1 VFEKSLIFKKNL
13 ELTIFNEVINME
25 NLGGRRFVALIVDII
40 ILTLFM
46 YIITAV
52 IFLLFAG
59 VGIFSVLNY
68 WIFMAAIIIIV
79 YFTFMEGKTNSTLGK
94 NLLKLQV
101 MTYNGNMG
109 YKKAFIRSLSKIL
122 YIPLIVDVLLGF
134 IFGDSNDRILDKV
147 SGTYVVRVG
156 TNKNKKKL

>member
-1 VFEKSLIFKKNL
+1 MFEKSLIFKKNL

-25 NLGGRRFVALIVDII
+25 NLWGRRFVALIVDII

>member
-1 VFEKSLIFKKNL
+1 
-13 ELTIFNEVINME
+13 ME
-25 NLGGRRFVALIVDII
+25 NFWGRRFAALLVDII

-46 YIITAV
+46 YVVSAIV
-52 IFLLFAG
+52 FLLFAQL
-59 VGIFSVLNY
+59 GIFSVLNY
-68 WIFMAAIIIIV
+68 WIFIAAIIIIV

-94 NLLKLQV
+94 NLLRLQV
-101 MTYNGNMG
+101 MTFNGNMG

-156 TNKNKKKL
+156 TNKNKKRL

>member
-1 VFEKSLIFKKNL
+1 
-13 ELTIFNEVINME
+13 ME
-25 NLGGRRFVALIVDII
+25 NLWGRRFAALIVDII

-46 YIITAV
+46 YIISAV
-52 IFLLFAG
+52 IFLLFAR

-68 WIFMAAIIIIV
+68 WIFMTAIIIIV

-94 NLLKLQV
+94 NLLRLQV
-101 MTYNGNMG
+101 MTFNGNMG

-156 TNKNKKKL
+156 TNKNKKRL

>member
-25 NLGGRRFVALIVDII
+25 NLWGRRFVALIVDII

-101 MTYNGNMG
+101 MTFNGNMG

-156 TNKNKKKL
+156 NNKNKKKL

>member
-1 VFEKSLIFKKNL
+1 
-13 ELTIFNEVINME
+13 ME
-25 NLGGRRFVALIVDII
+25 NLWGRRFVALIVDII

-46 YIITAV
+46 YIVTAV

-101 MTYNGNMG
+101 MTFNGNMG